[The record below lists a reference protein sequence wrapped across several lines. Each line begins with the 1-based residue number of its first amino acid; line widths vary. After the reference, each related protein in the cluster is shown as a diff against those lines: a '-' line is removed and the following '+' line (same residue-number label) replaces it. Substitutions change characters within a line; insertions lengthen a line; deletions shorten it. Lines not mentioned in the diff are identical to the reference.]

1 MKTLIWSLSA
11 LLALGWTGVVWV
23 THRVSAWLLGAV
35 ESGTLKDAGTTVAGL
50 PLPPL
55 PGWIAPWFDPAWLAD
70 WQAFGASLLG
80 WLGDVL
86 PSGDAL
92 MVWIGPL
99 LWIGWGLGLI
109 TLLVLA
115 ALAHWLA
122 GRGHSLTQA
131 LQGNRA

>member
-23 THRVSAWLLGAV
+23 THRVSDWLLGAV

-99 LWIGWGLGLI
+99 LWIGWGIGLLA
-109 TLLVLA
+109 LLVLA

-122 GRGHSLTQA
+122 GRGRSLTQT
-131 LQGNRA
+131 LQGTRA